1 VPRTFGV
8 GARRHDVRPLILML
22 ATSVLLFV
30 RWCVRIANGGKGYS
44 RERRPRSVADYHTR

>member
-1 VPRTFGV
+1 M
-8 GARRHDVRPLILML
+8 RPLILML